1 MSHRECL
8 RPGARRGLSF
18 FLLAACLLVLA
29 SASACSDPAKARAEH
44 IARGEAY
51 LKERKF
57 QEASLEF
64 RNAAQID
71 DKLSD
76 AHWGLARA
84 YEGMLETDKSL
95 ASQVFSEL
103 RRAVELDPNQ
113 LDARVRLANY
123 YVLYFQAGK
132 DSKDAKFREQAAGFR
147 EQAEKLAGEVL
158 DKDPNHIEG
167 HILRGTIL
175 FAKDDRAGALAELTK
190 AVELDPRRVESLMS
204 LALYHRQTGDT
215 AKAEEV
221 YRRAF
226 AINDKS
232 ALAHLEYARFHVQ
245 QNRLDVAEEHFR
257 KAVEVDPQ
265 SREAKRTLASFYIQ
279 RKQFDRAEEVV
290 KSLAELDKDKPE
302 GRAVLAEYYAQV
314 GRPDDA
320 VRVYQDIVSQSPD
333 YAKGRHKLGELLIG
347 RGDVA
352 GAQAQVDDLLKKNPN
367 DQQARLLN
375 ARLSLNKGL
384 AKEAI
389 EDLKEVLKQD
399 ARHQAGLY
407 YMSEANLRA
416 GQTEQA
422 RIFASDLERA
432 YPDYLPAKLM
442 QVQIDLAAGDWQ
454 AAQRQSGDLLARL
467 EKLTP
472 DQTYTPQFIGE
483 MRAKT
488 HTARAY
494 SHLQLKNTPAARA
507 DFSAARDLDQNAPGS
522 YVNLA
527 AVSLAE
533 GKTDEA
539 VGHYDRALS
548 IDPANYDALAGVIN
562 FHTAQSR
569 RPGGGAQ
576 PSLAQAHERVD
587 RALQTRPQSAALHFL
602 KAQIFGVEQNAGGAE
617 GELRRALELDGTF
630 APAFNALGALY
641 INTGKGEAAV
651 AELTRWAESRKDD
664 PNPHVLIGMVY
675 DSAKRYDESCEAY
688 RKALALRADDV
699 FASNNLAWNY
709 AEHGKGNLDE
719 AMRLAQGVVQ
729 KFPDEPGFA
738 DTLGW
743 VYFKKGLHT
752 AAVEQLQKAVTKS
765 SARGGDAGV
774 YRLHLA
780 QALAAAGQKDK
791 ARKEF
796 QQALNA
802 KDSPLRPEQAEE
814 ARRALATL

>member
-1 MSHRECL
+1 MSHRECH
-8 RPGARRGLSF
+8 RPGARRGPLF
-18 FLLAACLLVLA
+18 VLLAAFLVLA
-29 SASACSDPAKARAEH
+29 SASACSDPAKTRAEH

-57 QEASLEF
+57 QEATLEF

-71 DKLSD
+71 DKLAD

-84 YEGMLETDKSL
+84 YEGMLESDRGLGT
-95 ASQVFSEL
+95 QIFSEL
-103 RRAVELDPNQ
+103 QRAVALDPNQ
-113 LDARVRLANY
+113 LDARVRLGNY
-123 YVLYFQAGK
+123 LILYSQTGKGSK
-132 DSKDAKFREQAAGFR
+132 DSRIREQAAKFM
-147 EQAEKLAGEVL
+147 EEAEKLAKEVL

-167 HILRGTIL
+167 HILKGTVL
-175 FAKDDRAGALAELTK
+175 FAKEDRAGALAALTK
-190 AVELDPRRVESLMS
+190 AVELNPQRIESLMS
-204 LALYHRQTGDT
+204 VALYHRQTGDT
-215 AKAEEV
+215 ARAEEV
-221 YRRAF
+221 YRRALS
-226 AINDKS
+226 INDKS
-232 ALAHLEYARFHVQ
+232 SLAHLEYARYNVSL
-245 QNRLDVAEEHFR
+245 NRLDVAEEHFR
-257 KAVEVDPQ
+257 KAVEVDAQ

-279 RKQFDRAEEVV
+279 RKQFDRAEEVA
-290 KSLAELDKDKPE
+290 KSLAALDGDKPE
-302 GRAVLAEYYAQV
+302 GRAVLAEFYAQI

-320 VRVYQDIVSQSPD
+320 VRVYQEIIGQSPD
-333 YAKGRHKLGELLIG
+333 YAKGRHRLGELLMA

-352 GAQAQVDDLLKKNPN
+352 GAQAQADDLLKKNPN
-367 DQQARLLN
+367 DQLARLLN

-399 ARHQAGLY
+399 QRHQLGLY
-407 YMSEANLRA
+407 YMAEANLRA
-416 GQTEQA
+416 NQIEQA

-442 QVQIDLAAGDWQ
+442 QVQIDLSAGDWQ
-454 AAQRQSGDLLARL
+454 AAQRQSNDLLARL
-467 EKLTP
+467 EKLAP
-472 DQTYTPQFIGE
+472 DATYTAQLIGE

-488 HTARAY
+488 LTARAY

-507 DFSAARDLDQNAPGS
+507 DFSAARDLDPNAPGS

-527 AVSLAE
+527 AVSLTE
-533 GKTDEA
+533 GKGDEA
-539 VGHYDRALS
+539 MQHYDRALS
-548 IDPANYDALAGVIN
+548 IEPANYDALAGVIN
-562 FHTAQSR
+562 YQTGQLR
-569 RPGGGAQ
+569 RQDGGGGL
-576 PSLAQAHERVD
+576 SLAQAHERVD
-587 RALQTRPQSAALHFL
+587 RALQSRPQSAALHFL
-602 KAQIFGVEQNAGGAE
+602 KAQVYGVEQNAGGAE
-617 GELRRALELDGTF
+617 GELRRALELDGNF

-641 INTGKGEAAV
+641 INTGKSGEAI
-651 AELTRWAESRKDD
+651 AELTRWAERSKED
-664 PNPHVLIGMVY
+664 PNPHVLMGMVY
-675 DSAKRYDESCEAY
+675 DAAKRYDESCEAY

-729 KFPDEPGFA
+729 RFPDEPGFA

-752 AAVEQLQKAVTKS
+752 AAVEQLQKAVNKTV
-765 SARGGDAGV
+765 ARGSDAAG

-791 ARKEF
+791 ARREL

-802 KDSPLRPEQAEE
+802 KNKPLRPEQAEE